1 MKFISDRPFAGPE
14 AADRKLIEPR
24 QCFRAGARR
33 AAYIEQ
39 RLQNLAIES
48 HSDSHFASAMGCV
61 RRGERNDHMS
71 DVTENFIITQNIA
84 HYKKLL
90 QKEAHLDK
98 RTTLIQL
105 LENEIGKLPDPV
117 KRAEMGR
124 LSVFR

>member
-1 MKFISDRPFAGPE
+1 
-14 AADRKLIEPR
+14 
-24 QCFRAGARR
+24 
-33 AAYIEQ
+33 
-39 RLQNLAIES
+39 
-48 HSDSHFASAMGCV
+48 
-61 RRGERNDHMS
+61 MS

-90 QKEAHLDK
+90 QREANLDK

-117 KRAEMGR
+117 KRAEMGK